1 MPIRHKNSPNWQYD
15 FQIGGRRFSGSCGTS
30 DYQEAKAVE
39 AAARVAAK
47 AAPQTPPGV
56 FTLSQAL
63 GTYCQNIAQHQPSWR
78 TTQGQAK
85 ALLAGIPPGT
95 RLDQITDSMVLEH
108 VARRR
113 ATVANGTVNREL
125 QLLGRAMRHMRDFHA
140 ATIAPLKLKAA
151 EVPEPQDR
159 IRELTAAEQTALF
172 AKLRPDLHPFA
183 LFALMTGARRATIC
197 GLKWGDVDLAARRMK
212 FRIKGGGTQTFPIN
226 AELRALLSSLP
237 RADSPADRPY
247 VLTYVDEQTG
257 QRRRISP
264 NGGGVHGDFHKAVI
278 AAGIEDFRF
287 HDLRHT
293 FATRLLRQTGNL
305 KLVSRLLGHTSVETT
320 TRYAHA
326 MDSDLADAMDGF
338 RVAPIAQSRTKSRT
352 KAQAV
357 E

>member
-1 MPIRHKNSPNWQYD
+1 MPFRHKNSPNWQYD
-15 FQIGGRRFSGSCGTS
+15 FQIGGRRFSGSCGTA

-39 AAARVAAK
+39 AAARVAAR
-47 AAPQTPPGV
+47 AAPQTPPGI

-78 TTQGQAK
+78 TTQGQAR
-85 ALLAGIPPGT
+85 ALLAGIPPAT
-95 RLDQITDSMVLEH
+95 RLDQITDAMILAH

-125 QLLGRAMRHMRDFHA
+125 QLLGRAIRHMADFHG
-140 ATIAPLKLKAA
+140 ATVAPLKLKAA
-151 EVPEPQDR
+151 EVPEPRER
-159 IRELTAAEQTALF
+159 IRELSADEQTRLL
-172 AKLRPDLHPFA
+172 AKLRPDLHPFV
-183 LFALMTGARRATIC
+183 LFALMTGARRASIC
-197 GLKWGDVDLAARRMK
+197 GLKWSDVDLATQRIR
-212 FRIKGGGTQTFPIN
+212 FRIKGGGTQSFPIN

-237 RADSPADRPY
+237 RADTPADRAY

-257 QRRRISP
+257 QRRRINP
-264 NGGGVHGDFHKAVI
+264 NGGGIHGDFHKAVV

-320 TRYAHA
+320 TRYAHVLDA
-326 MDSDLADAMDGF
+326 DLAQAMDGF
-338 RVAPIAQSRTKSRT
+338 RVTPVSKRKG
-352 KAQAV
+352 KAS
-357 E
+357 